1 MKKLTTAIRNRYLED
16 IKFELEESKDWFKYK
31 SVDFD
36 KKNPDLVVITGVKNL
51 DDVFDSIY
59 ELLSE
64 ATDLSVNTE
73 DEDKIVIDLTSATPE
88 EFEDDSSKEPIKSKG
103 GIVVDCFGSGSGS
116 LNGVFGDFLKELMRG
131 K

>member
-16 IKFELEESKDWFKYK
+16 IKFELEESKDWFKYE
-31 SVDFD
+31 SVGFD
-36 KKNPDLVVITGVKNL
+36 KKNPDLVIITGVKNL

-64 ATDLSVNTE
+64 ATDLNVNSE
-73 DEDKIVIDLTSATPE
+73 SEDKIVIDLTSATPE
-88 EFEDDSSKEPIKSKG
+88 EFEDDSSKEPTKSKG
-103 GIVVDCFGSGSGS
+103 GIVVGCFGSGSSS
-116 LNGVFGDFLKELMRG
+116 LDGVLGDFLKKLMGG